1 VTEMEPHAAPPP
13 AGPVEDPLPRE
24 AERIEQL
31 IDDLRALAPPPVWQR
46 TQEMVQRL
54 VRLYGAGLHRILQHL
69 RELDR
74 LDGVLADRLAGDEL
88 VSSLLL
94 LVDLHPFPVGERVRR
109 ALDEARPALE
119 SYLGPYELVGVEGEV
134 VHLQLRAA
142 SAVAAA
148 SALSAERLVASALQD
163 AAPEIRR
170 VEIQGLRRPPGSAG
184 EAQLQIDL
192 GRVRAP
198 RPPGKAPP

>member
-1 VTEMEPHAAPPP
+1 MEPRAAPPP
-13 AGPVEDPLPRE
+13 AAPAEDPLPRE

-31 IDDLRALAPPPVWQR
+31 IEDLRTLATPPVWQR
-46 TQEMVQRL
+46 TQEMLQRL

-69 RELDR
+69 RDLDR
-74 LDGVLADRLAGDEL
+74 LDGALADRLAGDEL

-119 SYLGPYELVGVEGEV
+119 SHLGPYELVGVEGQV
-134 VHLQLRAA
+134 VHLQLRAT

-148 SALSAERLVASALQD
+148 SVLSAERLVARVLQD

-170 VEIQGLRRPPGSAG
+170 VDIEGLRRPTAPPS
-184 EAQLQIDL
+184 EALLQIDL
-192 GRVRAP
+192 SRVRAD
-198 RPPGKAPP
+198 RPPSKAPP